1 MMPVEARGTS
11 WECHILRIGLE
22 KGGTLH
28 GRGSRRNDP
37 LPIVNP
43 WLVTRALEEATPL
56 VERLERMG
64 VSAAAL
70 PCIERRA
77 IAWTPDPSVWAG
89 RRTIFMVTSP
99 YGARRLVDCWPQ
111 IKGHGVVA
119 ALTPAT
125 AAPLN
130 SAGIA
135 VEIHGTGGAVGLAKA
150 IAALPESKGAVIVW
164 LSSAAG
170 LVEPE
175 QEQAAG
181 LLRGIGDLQRIVVYE
196 TRSPPDLS
204 EQLSNWHGKRA
215 SAVFFSPSAC
225 RNFLQARAASG
236 TGPVLERIAC
246 VGQSTL
252 RSWTQLRPRGW
263 PAAVY
268 NADEEAF
275 VAFATS
281 QR

>member
-1 MMPVEARGTS
+1 
-11 WECHILRIGLE
+11 
-22 KGGTLH
+22 
-28 GRGSRRNDP
+28 
-37 LPIVNP
+37 VNP

-56 VERLERMG
+56 VERLERAG

-77 IAWTPDPSVWAG
+77 IEWAPDPRVWSG

-99 YGARRLVDCWPQ
+99 YGARRLVDCWAE
-111 IKGHGVVA
+111 IKGHGAVA

-125 AAPLN
+125 SAPLMN
-130 SAGIA
+130 AGIA
-135 VEIHGTGGAVGLAKA
+135 VDIHGTGGAVGLARA

-175 QEQAAG
+175 QEQAAAI
-181 LLRGIGDLQRIVVYE
+181 LRGIGDLQRIVAYE
-196 TRSPPDLS
+196 TRSPPGLG
-204 EQLSNWHGKRA
+204 EQLKSWNGRRA

-225 RNFLQARAASG
+225 RNFLQARAGSG
-236 TGPVLERIAC
+236 MGPVLERIAC

-252 RSWTQLRPRGW
+252 RAWTQSRPRGW

-268 NADEEAF
+268 EANEEAF
-275 VAFATS
+275 LTFATA